1 MTLPFDTTKIDQTIG
16 RYKEYL
22 HAILNSPLFTFDELT
37 QLDTKVRGIYF
48 VFEDN
53 ELMYVGM
60 TKNIKNRLL
69 DMTSPNNRHSL
80 NQILLDL
87 EMGDV
92 IFKATGYTYL
102 NDDIKN
108 RLITEEV
115 LTKDDFKKYK
125 NAVKDKIKK
134 FKFKFYPT
142 DLFNMRDLEHFAI
155 AILNPVYNQ

>member
-1 MTLPFDTTKIDQTIG
+1 MTLPFDTAKIDQTIG

-22 HAILNSPLFTFDELT
+22 HDILNSPLLTFDELT
-37 QLDTKVRGIYF
+37 QLDTEVRGIYL
-48 VFEDN
+48 VFEGN
-53 ELMYVGM
+53 ELIYVGM

-87 EMGDV
+87 EMSDV

-102 NDDIKN
+102 SEDIKN

-115 LTKDDFKKYK
+115 LTIEEFKNYK
-125 NAVKDKIKK
+125 NVVKEKIKK

-142 DLFNMRDLEHFAI
+142 KLFNMRDLEHFAI